1 MAVQWTEQQAAAIEN
16 RGGTLLVSAAAGSG
30 KTAVLVER
38 ILRRI
43 TDPNDPK
50 DIDSFLIVTFTK
62 AAAAEM
68 RGKIAD
74 QLSRLAAEH
83 PENARLR
90 RQLMLVHRAK
100 ITTVHAWCMSLVRE
114 HFHELGLAPDFRTAD
129 QSEQEA
135 IRAEVLEEVLE
146 ALYDAGSA
154 EFEYLADVLSSGRD
168 DRRMAQVV
176 LDTFEVLQSSANPR
190 AVLRSY
196 RDKYAAP
203 FDRFADTDW
212 GRELLAQA
220 EDMCRY
226 GMDSLACALDAMAED
241 ETVNEKYRPAFTH
254 DVQCAQNLL
263 ALVQDGAWD
272 AAVECAAHIKRTR
285 MRLGAVRGY
294 EDKAFLDRLK
304 GFRETW
310 KKLSDQLVQSVLFLT
325 EEQIREDISRM
336 KPAVCAL
343 CDAVQAFSDAY
354 DAEKRRRNVV
364 DFSDLEHFA
373 VQLLQDEHGQ
383 PTALAREMHFS
394 EIMVDEYQDTND
406 VQDAIFRAVSDDE
419 KNIFMVGDVKQ
430 SIYRFRM
437 AEPRIFL
444 SRYRSYPDAERVQ
457 DDAPRRIVL
466 SQNFRS
472 RRQVLDCTNFLFSAV
487 MSERLGDLRYTDREA
502 LYPGAAY
509 PDVPTAGYDAELCVL
524 ETGGKSEDD
533 EESPEKIAIEADYC
547 AMRAAELLES
557 RYPVYDR
564 ALGTTRPCTPSDIV
578 ILLRSVKNKAP
589 VFQRA
594 LEARGVPAAAEAS
607 DGILQTPE
615 VLTLCAFLEI
625 IDNPR
630 QDVPLLAVLRSPLIG
645 WNEELLARVR
655 TADMESDYYTALC
668 AAELPET
675 QEFLRL
681 LARLRLLAA
690 DVSVQRLLW
699 TILDETNAVGIY
711 GAMPGGAL
719 RQRNLTALLEAAGA
733 FERSGSRGLFA
744 FVRYL
749 RDLREQGEDIT
760 AASAGESGGFV
771 RIMTIHKSKGLEFPI
786 VILADCAKRFN
797 MTDLTQSVLLHRQMG
812 IGIKCCDLE
821 RGVRYSG
828 VDHRALASVLR
839 RETVSEELRVLYV
852 ALTRAKEKLIITC
865 ALPNPAR
872 TIAQWSALALREKL
886 PEYALASANTPAM
899 WLIVP
904 MLRHP
909 GAQALR
915 ALCPELPPL
924 DTHAPEGI
932 TAQLI
937 QYTGS
942 EPVSTECAQSE
953 AEQTELPPIP
963 PSYAYPAPG
972 LADIP
977 SKLTATALTGSFR
990 AAEAQE
996 GTAVHVEHTLRRPF
1010 FDRDAHGLTP
1020 SEIGTAHHMFLQFT
1034 DFSVCVNGG
1043 IEGEITRLVD
1053 NHTLTRQQGEALK
1066 VPLLR
1071 RFFASPLMREM
1082 MRAKELRREFKFSVL
1097 VPACDYY
1104 PEAAEHPEEKVLL
1117 QGVVDCL
1124 FETEDGITV
1133 VDFKTDRVSRSGAA
1147 ERAEKYRGQLE
1158 AYARAVRLVFEK
1170 PVIRCVLFFLQI
1182 GQSVELRPEKNIE
1195 T

>member
-38 ILRRI
+38 ILRKI
-43 TDPNDPK
+43 TDPNDPQ
-50 DIDSFLIVTFTK
+50 DIDRFLIVTFTK

-74 QLSRLAAEH
+74 ALSKQAAEH

-129 QSEQEA
+129 QNEQKTM
-135 IRAEVLEEVLE
+135 RAEVLEEVLE
-146 ALYDAGSA
+146 ALYAAQNS

-168 DRRMAQVV
+168 DRRMAEVV
-176 LDTFEVLQSSANPR
+176 LQTFEMLQSSAHPR
-190 AVLRSY
+190 AVLRGY
-196 RDKYAAP
+196 RDGYALP
-203 FDRFADTDW
+203 FDRFADTGW
-212 GRELLAQA
+212 GRELLAKA

-226 GMDSLACALDAMAED
+226 GMESLAGALEAMSED
-241 ETVNEKYRPAFTH
+241 ETVNDKYRPAFAY
-254 DVQCAQNLL
+254 DMQCADNLL
-263 ALVQDGAWD
+263 VLVRDGAWD
-272 AAVECAAHIKRTR
+272 AAVEYAAEIKNTR
-285 MRLGAVRGY
+285 MRLASVRGY
-294 EDKAFLDRLK
+294 EDKAFLERLK
-304 GFRETW
+304 GSREVW
-310 KKLSDQLVQSVLFLT
+310 KKLSEQLTKDVLCLT
-325 EEQIREDISRM
+325 EQQIREDMERM

-373 VQLLQDEHGQ
+373 VQLLQDEHGE

-444 SRYRSYPDAERVQ
+444 GRYQSYQDAERVH

-466 SQNFRS
+466 SKNFRS
-472 RRQVLDCTNFLFSAV
+472 RTPVLDCTNFLFSAV
-487 MSERLGDLRYTDREA
+487 MSERLGDLSYTDREA
-502 LYPGAAY
+502 LYPGAQY
-509 PDVPTAGYDAELCVL
+509 PDVPSENYEAELCVL
-524 ETGGKSEDD
+524 ETGGKGEDG
-533 EESPEKIAIEADYC
+533 EESPEKIALEADYC

-589 VFQRA
+589 VFQHA

-625 IDNPR
+625 VDNPR

-645 WNEELLARVR
+645 WTEEMLARVR
-655 TADMESDYYTALC
+655 MADMQSDYYTALC
-668 AAELPET
+668 AAELPEA
-675 QEFLRL
+675 QEFLQR

-699 TILDETNAVGIY
+699 TIVDETNANGIY

-719 RQRNLTALLEAAGA
+719 RQRNLTALLEAAGS
-733 FERSGSRGLFA
+733 FERGGSRGLFA
-744 FVRYL
+744 FVRWL

-760 AASAGESGGFV
+760 VSSAGESGGFV
-771 RIMTIHKSKGLEFPI
+771 RIMTIHKSKGLEFPV

-812 IGIKCCDLE
+812 IGMKCCDLE

-828 VDHRALASVLR
+828 ADHRALASVLR

-865 ALPNPAR
+865 ALPDPAR
-872 TIAQWSALALREKL
+872 TIAGWSALALREPL
-886 PEYALASANTPAM
+886 PSYALASANTPAM

-909 GAQALR
+909 NARALR
-915 ALCPELPPL
+915 ELCPELPPL
-924 DTHAPEGI
+924 DAAAPAGL
-932 TAQLI
+932 TAKLI
-937 QYTGS
+937 RYTGAQPVEVRS
-942 EPVSTECAQSE
+942 EPEK
-953 AEQTELPPIP
+953 QTEHLPPIP
-963 PSYAYPAPG
+963 PAYRYPAPE
-972 LADIP
+972 LADVP

-996 GTAVHVEHTLRRPF
+996 GTEKRPERTLRRPF
-1010 FDRDAHGLTP
+1010 FDRAERGLTP
-1020 SEIGTAHHMFLQFT
+1020 SEIGTAHHMFLQFA
-1034 DFSVCVNGG
+1034 DFETCRAGG
-1043 IEGEITRLVD
+1043 IAGEIVRLTE
-1053 NHTLTRQQGEALK
+1053 NRTLTAQQGEALS
-1066 VPLLR
+1066 VPKLE
-1071 RFFASPLMREM
+1071 RFFASGLVRAM
-1082 MRAKELRREFKFSVL
+1082 MDSPSMRREFKFSVL
-1097 VPACDYY
+1097 VPAGDYY
-1104 PEAAEHPEEKVLL
+1104 PEAQAYPEEQVLL
-1117 QGVVDCL
+1117 QGVVDCMY
-1124 FETEDGITV
+1124 ETADGIV
-1133 VDFKTDRVSRSGAA
+1133 IVDFKTDRISRGGAA
-1147 ERAEKYRGQLE
+1147 QRAEQYRGQLE
-1158 AYARAVRLVFEK
+1158 AYARAVRLAFGK
-1170 PVIRCVLFFLQI
+1170 PVIRCVLFFLQT
-1182 GQSVELRPEKNIE
+1182 GQSVELAPKKNIE